1 MRSLLDRLDEGLY
14 ALAGRALRPR
24 QRRALLGA
32 VTAALFAFLCTRSF
46 PQLEPGVGPLA
57 LTAALF
63 ALAGL
68 LFMLPAFGRIARE
81 EGDLGVYLLCAAAC
95 GALLLARLSMLER
108 RRATTRSFCC
118 RGTSRCSRSPSR
130 RRCGKRSAITRCP
143 TGTSSG

>member
-1 MRSLLDRLDEGLY
+1 MRSPLDRLDAGLY
-14 ALAGRALRPR
+14 ALAGRALCRW

-81 EGDLGVYLLCAAAC
+81 GGDLGVYLLCAAAC
-95 GALLLARLSMLER
+95 GALLLARL
-108 RRATTRSFCC
+108 
-118 RGTSRCSRSPSR
+118 
-130 RRCGKRSAITRCP
+130 
-143 TGTSSG
+143 